1 MTQPSLYAAT
11 PPSSRPESGPPL
23 ALYVHIPFCHVRCTY
38 CAFNVYTKRERLI
51 APYMA
56 ALRRE
61 IALAASDKRRPAL
74 SVYFGGG
81 TPSLVP
87 ADEIAATLDACRAAF
102 ALQPAAEI
110 TLELNPESGDEAYLL
125 ALRHAGVNRLSI
137 GMQSVHAEEL
147 KLYARLHTLDDVRR
161 AIRRARAAGFENIS
175 LDLIYGS
182 PRQTLS
188 MWQDSLRA
196 ALALEPEH
204 ISFYGLSIEE
214 GTTFERWARSG
225 RIAEPDPDL
234 AADMYEWATDELVT
248 AGFEQYE
255 ISNWARPGAESRH
268 NLQYWRCEPYLGLG
282 AGAHGYANGVR
293 YDTALRPEA
302 YIARIDGQ
310 RAPQAFPL
318 TAAVEHVEAIDQPTA
333 MAEWMIMGL
342 RLVRD
347 GIDPEEFRAR
357 FGVSLASIYAS
368 EIEPLRAAGLLD
380 SGKDGRLRLTRRG
393 RLLGNQVFLAFI

>member
-1 MTQPSLYAAT
+1 
-11 PPSSRPESGPPL
+11 
-23 ALYVHIPFCHVRCTY
+23 
-38 CAFNVYTKRERLI
+38 
-51 APYMA
+51 
-56 ALRRE
+56 
-61 IALAASDKRRPAL
+61 DKRRPAL

-125 ALRHAGVNRLSI
+125 ALHHAGVNRLSI

>member
-1 MTQPSLYAAT
+1 MTQPSLNT
-11 PPSSRPESGPPL
+11 EPSPADRPESEPWL
-23 ALYVHIPFCHVRCTY
+23 ALYLHIPFCHVRCTY
-38 CAFNVYTKRERLI
+38 CAFNIYTKREGLI

-61 IALAASDKRRPAL
+61 IALAAGSARRPAL
-74 SVYFGGG
+74 SAYFGGG

-87 ADEIAATLDACRAAF
+87 AGEIAATLDACRSAF
-102 ALQPAAEI
+102 ALQQDAEI
-110 TLELNPESGDEAYLL
+110 TLELNPESADEAYLR
-125 ALRHAGVNRLSI
+125 ALRQTGINRLSI
-137 GMQSVHAEEL
+137 GMQSAHASEL
-147 KLYARLHTLDDVRR
+147 ELYARLHTLADVRQ
-161 AIRRARAAGFENIS
+161 AVWRARAAGFENIS

-204 ISFYGLSIEE
+204 ISFYGLTIEE
-214 GTTFERWARSG
+214 GTTFERWSRSG

-234 AADMYEWATDELVT
+234 AADMYEWATDTLDA

-255 ISNWARPGAESRH
+255 ISNWARPGRESRH

-302 YIARIDGQ
+302 YIARIDSQ
-310 RAPQAFPL
+310 RAPQEFPL
-318 TAAVEHVEAIDQPTA
+318 TAAVEHVEVIDPPAA

-347 GIDPEEFRAR
+347 GIDPAEFRAR
-357 FGVSLASIYAS
+357 FGLSLEAIYGSA
-368 EIEPLRAAGLLD
+368 IEPLREVGLLET
-380 SGKDGRLRLTRRG
+380 GPAGQLRLTQRG
-393 RLLGNQVFLAFI
+393 RLLGNQVFVAFI